1 MVARRL
7 RLPLAFVCVLA
18 IQGYSASVSSADEV
32 LDWTA
37 IAVRAML
44 VPPAVAGGLQPRALA
59 IVHVSIFD
67 AVNGI
72 ERRYTPIHVEPNA
85 PRGASRRAAVV
96 QAAYT
101 ALTLL
106 FPAQTP
112 ALDIDLATSLA
123 AIAGDRGVGQS
134 QSIERGREWGEH
146 VARAVAAWRN
156 SDGATDTLPPW
167 LGGPEIGR
175 WRPTPRPNT
184 VAGGPELPGVPGT
197 LLALATAQPF
207 VIPSPSSFRP
217 AGPPALTSVEY
228 ADDFNEVKS
237 VGEFSSTTRTAD
249 QTESAR
255 FWSAGAASIW
265 MRVAMDA
272 ARARNTTLS
281 QNARL
286 FALLNMAAN
295 DSAMATWDAKA
306 HFELWRP
313 ITAIRLASLD
323 GNPLTTEQAGWT
335 PLLATPPY
343 PDYTSGNQS
352 LGGAYYAVLTAFFGS
367 NIRVEAYSDAL
378 GQDVVRR
385 FSNFLGLADDALNA
399 RIYAGIHFRSAMRD
413 TRVVAAQIAAYVMS
427 HAAQPIHGKQVGQ
440 LRK

>member
-18 IQGYSASVSSADEV
+18 IQGYSASVSRADEV

-85 PRGASRRAAVV
+85 PRGASRRAAAV

-123 AIAGDRGVGQS
+123 AIAGDHGTGQS

-255 FWSAGAASIW
+255 F
-265 MRVAMDA
+265 
-272 ARARNTTLS
+272 
-281 QNARL
+281 
-286 FALLNMAAN
+286 
-295 DSAMATWDAKA
+295 
-306 HFELWRP
+306 
-313 ITAIRLASLD
+313 
-323 GNPLTTEQAGWT
+323 
-335 PLLATPPY
+335 
-343 PDYTSGNQS
+343 
-352 LGGAYYAVLTAFFGS
+352 
-367 NIRVEAYSDAL
+367 
-378 GQDVVRR
+378 
-385 FSNFLGLADDALNA
+385 
-399 RIYAGIHFRSAMRD
+399 
-413 TRVVAAQIAAYVMS
+413 
-427 HAAQPIHGKQVGQ
+427 
-440 LRK
+440 